1 MVNPTLYSKG
11 RTEANNS
18 DLITAK
24 TIWNTRLQL
33 LTYLCLLKKFTVIIS
48 TLIQILQEWLYSYST
63 QLWKCICLLNN
74 TVILPIKK
82 LIALQTNFFVYLM
95 VQSPNPN
102 QPTSTHPLMMCLL
115 LFLSRIFMG
124 YTVVLHPGCT
134 ACLLPGIQDNLVI
147 TVFCSYLSYL
157 LSGSRWAVLYYIIDC
172 TFMGPA
178 QSVLLESYWHLTK
191 LHCHSQPTSSFSFL

>member
-1 MVNPTLYSKG
+1 
-11 RTEANNS
+11 
-18 DLITAK
+18 
-24 TIWNTRLQL
+24 
-33 LTYLCLLKKFTVIIS
+33 
-48 TLIQILQEWLYSYST
+48 
-63 QLWKCICLLNN
+63 
-74 TVILPIKK
+74 
-82 LIALQTNFFVYLM
+82 
-95 VQSPNPN
+95 
-102 QPTSTHPLMMCLL
+102 MMCLL

-191 LHCHSQPTSSFSFL
+191 LHCHSQPTSSFSFLWVFIRFYTWDRVSWRHVQKWWCLHTWLKFLIKVHKKNKIIPMCRPNPGIRVLYHAQLLSHLNLWLNGWRGLLLHSRWKQNLVET